1 MNRGPNSRDALG
13 WLESGWIHAVRGN
26 HEAMVARAFG
36 SSRQHFFMPWARD
49 LDDTERDRWI
59 EALAK
64 LPLAIE
70 VDTDQ
75 GPVGVVHA
83 GVVERSWTRTT
94 EGLQARDHQAIGTAL
109 LGGDTPRWRGTPGTA
124 VSGVW
129 RLVTGHF
136 VRRWAKLDG
145 AWWQID
151 TGAGFTGRDRL
162 TLLRIDSDPMV
173 TTTLGVAAPERQ
185 PRRADA
191 KS

>member
-1 MNRGPNSRDALG
+1 MSEGTQDNQKAGHRTDL
-13 WLESGWIHAVRGN
+13 
-26 HEAMVARAFG
+26 G
-36 SSRQHFFMPWARD
+36 SSFRGTGSQPPRAPEPAPPRPYRPLPPPSQTAQGSPTTPPVSNAGLRSRPTD
-49 LDDTERDRWI
+49 L
-59 EALAK
+59 
-64 LPLAIE
+64 
-70 VDTDQ
+70 
-75 GPVGVVHA
+75 
-83 GVVERSWTRTT
+83 VVERSWTRTT
-94 EGLQARDHQAIGTAL
+94 EGLRARDHQALGTAL
-109 LGGDTPRWRGTPGTA
+109 LGGDTPRWRGTPGTP

-136 VRRWAKLDG
+136 VRRRAALDG